1 MFNGNLVDKSKDDLN
16 RIVDEII
23 VRKNDGN
30 DVWAYKTAIYHLGW
44 KQIEQY
50 NEFKKIAERDGFN

>member
-1 MFNGNLVDKSKDDLN
+1 MSLI

-23 VRKNDGN
+23 VRKNDGY